1 MVKIGDMQI
10 RQSCRTS
17 NGPEEYLTECY
28 DEGGR
33 KVDEMYHVRNP
44 NGEEVTLHG
53 DEAVVQRPDG
63 RVSLFK
69 LTGNEFNFS
78 EGLES
83 MDDAQIAEDKALIE
97 SARVMFAK
105 VNESHEG
112 FREIDE
118 LVYG

>member
-1 MVKIGDMQI
+1 MVKIGETQI

-28 DEGGR
+28 DGDGK
-33 KVDEMYHVRNP
+33 KVDETYHVRNP
-44 NGEEVTLHG
+44 SGEEVTLHG

-69 LTGNEFNFS
+69 LTGDEFDFS
-78 EGLES
+78 EGLDS
-83 MDDAQIAEDKALIE
+83 MDDSQIAEDKALIE

-105 VNESHEG
+105 VGESQEG

-118 LVYG
+118 LIYD